1 MTRFTLHTHTHWAT
15 KIFSHNKQKFA
26 PNCSCSSVVEKQRY
40 KDTKAHIIIETLK
53 IGISE
58 LQFVNCIQIHA
69 NDQLSRVAVG
79 EWVGERERG
88 GISAKGG
95 VFAGNAPWNW
105 SSHLKQFES
114 AHMLCPKLN
123 WTELNPCCPSAD
135 ANTAKRYTKI
145 QKDTKIHRCSYKW
158 VRCEAL
164 QSVVCLMVDL
174 LDLSPPSPSLC
185 LSGSK
190 ICAYVWSKV
199 VCLLVF
205 SPFEPLIT
213 RATCRQGRR

>member
-123 WTELNPCCPSAD
+123 WTELNWTLAVPQQTRKRPKD
-135 ANTAKRYTKI
+135 TQRYKKIQRYTDAATNGFAARLSSLLFAWWLICLISLPIFLSQSISI
-145 QKDTKIHRCSYKW
+145 QDLRIC
-158 VRCEAL
+158 L
-164 QSVVCLMVDL
+164 IQS
-174 LDLSPPSPSLC
+174 C
-185 LSGSK
+185 LSSRLLS
-190 ICAYVWSKV
+190 VWAANHA
-199 VCLLVF
+199 CNM
-205 SPFEPLIT
+205 PP
-213 RATCRQGRR
+213 R

>member
-145 QKDTKIHRCSYKW
+145 HKDTKRYKDTQMQ
-158 VRCEAL
+158 L
-164 QSVVCLMVDL
+164 QMGSLRGSSLLFAWWLICLISLPIFLSLSVCIRDLRICLIQ
-174 LDLSPPSPSLC
+174 SC
-185 LSGSK
+185 LSSRLLS
-190 ICAYVWSKV
+190 VWAANHA
-199 VCLLVF
+199 CNM
-205 SPFEPLIT
+205 PP
-213 RATCRQGRR
+213 R

>member
-1 MTRFTLHTHTHWAT
+1 MNYNSSIVF
-15 KIFSHNKQKFA
+15 KFMQMI
-26 PNCSCSSVVEKQRY
+26 SSVESQW
-40 KDTKAHIIIETLK
+40 ES
-53 IGISE
+53 G
-58 LQFVNCIQIHA
+58 
-69 NDQLSRVAVG
+69 
-79 EWVGERERG
+79 WVRERG

-123 WTELNPCCPSAD
+123 WTDLNPCCPSAD
-135 ANTAKRYTKI
+135 ANTVKRYTKI

-174 LDLSPPSPSLC
+174 LDLSPHLLLSLSIWIQDLRICLIQSC
-185 LSGSK
+185 LSSRLLS
-190 ICAYVWSKV
+190 VWAANHA
-199 VCLLVF
+199 CNM
-205 SPFEPLIT
+205 PP
-213 RATCRQGRR
+213 R

>member
-1 MTRFTLHTHTHWAT
+1 MGTHTEPQ
-15 KIFSHNKQKFA
+15 KSSHTINKSLPPIA
-26 PNCSCSSVVEKQRY
+26 AVLVEVEKQRY

-69 NDQLSRVAVG
+69 NDHWESG
-79 EWVGERERG
+79 WERGTG
-88 GISAKGG
+88 GISGKGG

-123 WTELNPCCPSAD
+123 WTELNPCYPSAD

-145 QKDTKIHRCSYKW
+145 QKDTKRYTDAATNGFAARLSRLLFAWWLI
-158 VRCEAL
+158 
-164 QSVVCLMVDL
+164 CLISL
-174 LDLSPPSPSLC
+174 PIFLSLC
-185 LSGSK
+185 LSVSE